1 VPDGTN
7 TFWVKSPSVVC
18 NNEDVNFNG
27 ILDLADNVPGTGE
40 DVVNSSGK
48 LEPGAVASVNASA
61 VTDAAGIALAS
72 ITYAKNYSLWTEVTL
87 SARTSVTTND
97 PPTEVTFYLP
107 GAAADYT
114 PLTTSPPPIPFG
126 SSNTCADTL

>member
-1 VPDGTN
+1 
-7 TFWVKSPSVVC
+7 
-18 NNEDVNFNG
+18 VNFNG
-27 ILDLADNVPGTGE
+27 ILDLANNVPGTGE
-40 DVVNSSGK
+40 DVVNSSGR
-48 LEPGAVASVNASA
+48 LEPGTVASVNASG
-61 VTDAAGIALAS
+61 VTDAAGIAVATL
-72 ITYAKNYSLWTEVTL
+72 TYAKSFSLWTEVTL

-97 PPTEVTFYLP
+97 PPTESTFYLP